1 MKGLQSVRLVA
12 VSAVVFVCAVGV
24 SAQTSV
30 LGSINCGGGRAT
42 CNYVSTQSSGS
53 LRCTCTATCLSCN
66 SSVPDV
72 AATRSI
78 EWGVP
83 VNGFACT
90 LPISVSIVGGT
101 DTWRSSTYSSVY
113 VQNTVTGVYVPDGN
127 QTSIQQDDCFDGLVV
142 DDPPIGGLC

>member
-1 MKGLQSVRLVA
+1 MRNTKSMRLISGA
-12 VSAVVFVCAVGV
+12 VLACFCAVCAR
-24 SAQTSV
+24 AQTSV

-42 CNYVSTQSSGS
+42 CNYVSTQSSGALS
-53 LRCTCTATCLSCN
+53 CTCTATCLSCK

-72 AATRSI
+72 AASRSI
-78 EWGVP
+78 EWGTY

-101 DTWRSSTYSSVY
+101 DTWGSSTYSSVY
-113 VQNTVTGVYVPDGN
+113 VQNTVEGVYVPDGS

-142 DDPPIGGLC
+142 NDPPIAGIC

>member
-1 MKGLQSVRLVA
+1 MRSIKSTCLTSAVALVCFCA
-12 VSAVVFVCAVGV
+12 VSAR
-24 SAQTSV
+24 AQTSV
-30 LGSINCGGGRAT
+30 LGNINCGGGKAT

-53 LRCTCTATCLSCN
+53 LRCTCTATCLPCN
-66 SSVPDV
+66 SFVPDV
-72 AATRSI
+72 AASRTI

-101 DTWRSSTYSSVY
+101 DTWGSSAYSSVY
-113 VQNTVTGVYVPDGN
+113 VQNTVEGVYVPDGS

-142 DDPPIGGLC
+142 NDPPIAGIC

>member
-1 MKGLQSVRLVA
+1 MMDVKSVQLFAVASLVFFCTA
-12 VSAVVFVCAVGV
+12 GV
-24 SAQTSV
+24 RAQTSV
-30 LGSINCGGGRAT
+30 LGSINCGGGRST
-42 CNYVSTQSSGS
+42 CTYVSTQSSGS

-101 DTWRSSTYSSVY
+101 DTWRSSAVSSVY
-113 VQNTVTGVYVPDGN
+113 VQNTVTGVYVPDGD